1 MERLQKAIANS
12 GFTSRRKAEELI
24 TQGKVSVNGS
34 VITEL
39 GFKVND
45 NDTIKINNQIL
56 KKEQKEYYLLYKP
69 EHTISSV
76 KDEQERQTVI
86 DLIPSKAR
94 IYPIG
99 RLDYNTTGVLL
110 LTNDGKLA
118 NHLMHPSNGIEK
130 TYIAKVDGILTGE
143 EFQKLKNGITID
155 GRKVMTKRVKL
166 RNKNQNKNTS
176 KIEITI
182 IEGRNHIVKRVF
194 ESLNHPVIEL
204 KRETYAFLN
213 LDGLKKGEA
222 RSLTLKEVKKL
233 YSLK

>member
-24 TQGKVSVNGS
+24 TQGKVSVNRS